1 MFKNISFEVSSDG
14 VVIITFIRE
23 KALNAIN
30 VETLKELKQVID
42 QIEDEANKFR
52 ILVFKGKGRAF
63 IAGADIN
70 EFKGITIAEIK
81 NLTIKFQKIIT
92 RIEMLP
98 IPTIAVIDGFAFGAG
113 CELAMACDFRFASTR
128 AVFGQPE
135 IKLGLIPGAGGTQ
148 RLPRLIGKTRAKEM
162 ILLGDNIDAETA
174 LNIGLVNKVVPP
186 DDLDSVVDKAVKR
199 LASGPRFAIS
209 QAKEAIDRG
218 TEMSWF
224 DAIQMEANLCAL
236 CFTHEDLQEGVTAF
250 LEKRKPN
257 FK

>member
-1 MFKNISFEVSSDG
+1 MLKNISLETISEG
-14 VVIITFIRE
+14 VARITFIRE
-23 KALNAIN
+23 KTLNAIN
-30 VETLKELKQVID
+30 VETLEDLKKLVD
-42 QIEDEANKFR
+42 QLEENKDEFR
-52 ILVFKGKGRAF
+52 VLIFTGKGRAF
-63 IAGADIN
+63 IAGADIK
-70 EFKGITIAEIK
+70 EFQGKSIAEIK
-81 NLTIKFQKIIT
+81 AFTIRFQQIIT

-98 IPTIAVIDGFAFGAG
+98 IITIAVVNGFAFGGG
-113 CELAMACDFRFASTR
+113 CELAMACDFRIAS
-128 AVFGQPE
+128 AKAIFGQPE

-162 ILLGDNIDAETA
+162 ILLGDNIDAEEA
-174 LNIGLVNKVVPP
+174 LKIGLVNKVVTPE
-186 DDLDSVVDKAVKR
+186 DLDSAVKKFVER
-199 LASGPRFAIS
+199 LTSGPRFALS

-236 CFTHEDLQEGVTAF
+236 CFTHEDVQEGISAF

>member
-1 MFKNISFEVSSDG
+1 MLKNVSLETISEG
-14 VVIITFIRE
+14 VAKITFIRE

-30 VETLKELKQVID
+30 VETLKELKQIVD
-42 QIEDEANKFR
+42 QLEENR
-52 ILVFKGKGRAF
+52 EELRVLVFTGKGRAF
-63 IAGADIN
+63 VAGADIK
-70 EFKGITIAEIK
+70 EFQGKSIAEVK
-81 NLTIKFQKIIT
+81 AFTIQFQQIIT

-98 IPTIAVIDGFAFGAG
+98 LITIAAVNGFAFGAG
-113 CELAMACDFRFASTR
+113 CELAMACDLRIASKK

-162 ILLGDNIDAETA
+162 ILLGDNIGAEEA
-174 LNIGLVNKVVPP
+174 MKIGLVNKVVTPE
-186 DDLDSVVDKAVKR
+186 DLDSAVDKVVER
-199 LASGPRFAIS
+199 LISGPRFALS

-236 CFTHEDLQEGVTAF
+236 CFTHQDVHEGINAF

-257 FK
+257 FE

>member
-1 MFKNISFEVSSDG
+1 MQNCISVEKTPEG
-14 VVIITFIRE
+14 IITITFIRE
-23 KALNAIN
+23 KVLNAIN
-30 VETLKELKQVID
+30 VETLNELDEVICE
-42 QIEDEANKFR
+42 IEEANEHTR
-52 ILVFKGKGRAF
+52 VIIFKGKGRAF

-70 EFKGITIAEIK
+70 EFKGISIPRIK
-81 NLTIKFQKIIT
+81 MLTIKFQKIIT

-98 IPTIAVIDGFAFGAG
+98 VPTVAVINGFAFGIG
-113 CELAMACDFRFASTR
+113 CELAMACDFRIASTK
-128 AVFGQPE
+128 ALFGQPE

-162 ILLGDNIDAETA
+162 ILLGENIDAETA
-174 LNIGLVNKVVPP
+174 CEIGLVNKAVAPE
-186 DDLDSVVDKAVKR
+186 DLDSAVEKIVKR
-199 LASGPRFAIS
+199 LVSGPRFAIS

-224 DAIQMEANLCAL
+224 DGIQMEANLCTL
-236 CFTHEDLQEGVTAF
+236 CFTHEDLQEGVSAF